1 MLPHPAGGVVLEFFW
16 SRSALRLVRHS
27 SLLHHHAG
35 IPAVGPAWL
44 SASPPALA
52 NLAGRWMMCWT
63 AGRSVGLGAA
73 ACAGDGE
80 AAACRLDL
88 VAYITFYSKLFELNH
103 LGSLSSSAQL
113 DGAMRGALVCFGLM
127 TAVSKSQAFRELNP
141 QG

>member
-1 MLPHPAGGVVLEFFW
+1 
-16 SRSALRLVRHS
+16 
-27 SLLHHHAG
+27 
-35 IPAVGPAWL
+35 
-44 SASPPALA
+44 
-52 NLAGRWMMCWT
+52 MCWT

-80 AAACRLDL
+80 FLARRGLPARFGGVHHVLLQAT
-88 VAYITFYSKLFELNH
+88 VFELNH